1 MSEPQ
6 APSPTDTAAPELCE
20 ESLAIIAWQEAN
32 PDAWGDQD
40 ENGVD
45 LTRLRENLKLTPAE
59 RLRQNGVA
67 RLLASRLEKAFERSR
82 ITKRDKSTDASGTRL
97 SRGGY

>member
-6 APSPTDTAAPELCE
+6 IPPPNDTAAPELCE
-20 ESLAIIAWQEAN
+20 ESLAIIAWQEAH

-45 LTRLRENLKLTPAE
+45 LTRLRENLKLSLAE
-59 RLRQNGVA
+59 RLRQMDFGCEMVW
-67 RLLASRLEKAFERSR
+67 RLRSAK
-82 ITKRDKSTDASGTRL
+82 II
-97 SRGGY
+97 